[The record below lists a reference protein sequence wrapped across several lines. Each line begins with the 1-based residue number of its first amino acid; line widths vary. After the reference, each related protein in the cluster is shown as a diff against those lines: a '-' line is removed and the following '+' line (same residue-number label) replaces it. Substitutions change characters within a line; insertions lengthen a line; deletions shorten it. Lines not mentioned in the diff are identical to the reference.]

1 MRKTILA
8 SAPLLVTSALL
19 LGTSGAS
26 AQVGTAPFCLATD
39 VTYGGVPD
47 CSFRT
52 WAQCR
57 ASQPGVGTYCYM
69 NIAAGYVFDTRDPS
83 NPRVIIPKSLRKPP
97 TRH

>member
-1 MRKTILA
+1 MRNMILA
-8 SAPLLVTSALL
+8 SALLLLASAVL

-47 CSFRT
+47 CSYRA

-57 ASQPGVGTYCYM
+57 ASQPGLGIYCYM
-69 NIAAGYVFDTRDPS
+69 NTAAGYVFDTRDPS
-83 NPRVIIPKSLRKPP
+83 NPRVIIPKSLRKPR